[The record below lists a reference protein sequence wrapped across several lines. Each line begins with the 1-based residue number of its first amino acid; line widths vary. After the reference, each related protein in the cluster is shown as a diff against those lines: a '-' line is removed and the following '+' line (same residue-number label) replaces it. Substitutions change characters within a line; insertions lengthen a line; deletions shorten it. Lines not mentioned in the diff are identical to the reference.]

1 MNYWP
6 LLGVLIVVIGFM
18 KRWNPVLVVILAGA
32 TAGLA
37 AGMSP
42 AQLLT
47 ETGEGFTKNRYLAI
61 FILTLPVL
69 GALERSGLRE
79 QAQRWI
85 SSKKSLTAGHLLTL
99 YLAARQLTS
108 ALGLMSLGGQAQT
121 VRPLLAPMVEGSAQ
135 AGHGTIGPMVR
146 EKLRAFCAATDN
158 VGLFFGEDIFVA
170 FGAVLLMQGIYADN
184 GIALEPM
191 EIALWGIPTAIAAF
205 LIHSLRIRRFARNL
219 GQAVRQENSET
230 PGPC

>member
-1 MNYWP
+1 MNYAP

-18 KRWNPVLVVILAGA
+18 QRWNPVLVVILAGA

-37 AGMSP
+37 AGMTP
-42 AQLLT
+42 AQLLA
-47 ETGEGFTKNRYLAI
+47 ETGEGFARNRYLAI

-79 QAQRWI
+79 QAQKWI
-85 SSKKSLTAGHLLTL
+85 SGKKALTVDRLLSL
-99 YLAARQLTS
+99 YLGARQLTS

-121 VRPLLAPMVEGSAQ
+121 VRPLLAPMVEGSAEIE
-135 AGHGTIGPMVR
+135 HGAIGPKVR
-146 EKLRAFCAATDN
+146 EQLRAFCAATDN

-170 FGAVLLMQGIYADN
+170 FGAVLLIQGVYADN
-184 GIALEPM
+184 GIALEPI

-205 LIHSLRIRRFARNL
+205 LIHLFRIRRLARTL
-219 GQAVRQENSET
+219 AHAIRQENSRESE
-230 PGPC
+230 PC

>member
-1 MNYWP
+1 MNYAP

-18 KRWNPVLVVILAGA
+18 QRWNPVLVVILAGA

-37 AGMSP
+37 AGMTP
-42 AQLLT
+42 AQLLA
-47 ETGEGFTKNRYLAI
+47 ETGEGFARNRYLAI

-79 QAQRWI
+79 QAQKWI
-85 SSKKSLTAGHLLTL
+85 SGKKALTVDRLLSL
-99 YLAARQLTS
+99 YLGARQLTS

-121 VRPLLAPMVEGSAQ
+121 VRPLLAPMVEGSAEIE
-135 AGHGTIGPMVR
+135 HGAIGPKVR
-146 EKLRAFCAATDN
+146 EQLRAFCAATDN

-170 FGAVLLMQGIYADN
+170 FGAVLLIQGVYADN
-184 GIALEPM
+184 GIALEPI

-205 LIHSLRIRRFARNL
+205 LIHLLRIRRLARTL
-219 GQAVRQENSET
+219 ADAIRQENSRESE
-230 PGPC
+230 PC

>member
-32 TAGLA
+32 TAGVA

-42 AQLLT
+42 EQLLV
-47 ETGEGFTKNRYLAI
+47 ETGEGFARNRYLAI
-61 FILTLPVL
+61 FLLTLPVL

-79 QAQRWI
+79 QAQNWI
-85 SSKKSLTAGHLLTL
+85 SSKKTLTIDRLLGL
-99 YLAARQLTS
+99 YLGVRQLTS

-135 AGHGTIGPMVR
+135 AEHGPIGLKVR
-146 EKLRAFCAATDN
+146 EQLRAFCAATDN
-158 VGLFFGEDIFVA
+158 VGLFFGEDIFIA
-170 FGAVLLMQGIYADN
+170 FGAVLLMQGVYADN
-184 GIALEPM
+184 GISLEPM
-191 EIALWGIPTAIAAF
+191 QIALWGIPTAIVAF
-205 LIHSLRIRRFARNL
+205 LIHLFRIRRFARNL
-219 GQAVRQENSET
+219 GRAVRQENSVT

>member
-6 LLGVLIVVIGFM
+6 LLGVLIVIIGFM
-18 KRWNPVLVVILAGA
+18 QRWNPVLVVILAGA

-37 AGMSP
+37 AGLSP

-47 ETGEGFTKNRYLAI
+47 ETGEGFSKNRYLAI

-79 QAQRWI
+79 QAQNWI
-85 SSKKSLTAGHLLTL
+85 SSKKALTVDRLLTV
-99 YLAARQLTS
+99 YLGVRQMTS

-135 AGHGTIGPMVR
+135 AEHGAIGPMVR
-146 EKLRAFCAATDN
+146 EQLRAFCAATDN

-170 FGAVLLMQGIYADN
+170 FGAVLLIQGIYADN

-191 EIALWGIPTAIAAF
+191 QIALWGIPTAIAAF
-205 LIHSLRIRRFARNL
+205 LIHSFRIRRFASKL
-219 GQAVRQENSET
+219 GQAVRQENSAES
-230 PGPC
+230 GPC